1 MFFLDKA
8 RDRDG
13 GEIHKNKTDAN
24 LPIKK
29 DREGNYKIRSGEF
42 VRVCM
47 TSDFFLEEADEWRD
61 EAWDMIRKR
70 PDVTFSLLTKRAH
83 RIKDHLPSDWG
94 DGWDNG
100 LIAVSCENQARADE
114 RIPLLLDVPAKH
126 KWVSLKPFIGEI
138 DLERYLATGQIETV
152 LAGGENYAGMR
163 PLRYEWVKKVYDQC
177 IANNVEFIFGQ
188 TGNVFVKD
196 GRTYY
201 IKDTKTQIDQALASG
216 LQNRN
221 IHNKENAQMT
231 KEGIYEFIA
240 RQKTSLISSVGED
253 GYPATRALIQPVLI
267 DGNDIYFAN
276 YTSSRKVAHYRKNS
290 KACVYFYEKGR
301 SFSGVEIKG
310 NMEVLTDQPTKE
322 RFWKPF
328 FTRFY
333 KKGVTDPDYCILKFT
348 GFEAQWFT
356 NQRTETV
363 KL

>member
-1 MFFLDKA
+1 
-8 RDRDG
+8 
-13 GEIHKNKTDAN
+13 
-24 LPIKK
+24 
-29 DREGNYKIRSGEF
+29 
-42 VRVCM
+42 
-47 TSDFFLEEADEWRD
+47 
-61 EAWDMIRKR
+61 
-70 PDVTFSLLTKRAH
+70 
-83 RIKDHLPSDWG
+83 
-94 DGWDNG
+94 
-100 LIAVSCENQARADE
+100 
-114 RIPLLLDVPAKH
+114 
-126 KWVSLKPFIGEI
+126 
-138 DLERYLATGQIETV
+138 
-152 LAGGENYAGMR
+152 
-163 PLRYEWVKKVYDQC
+163 
-177 IANNVEFIFGQ
+177 
-188 TGNVFVKD
+188 
-196 GRTYY
+196 
-201 IKDTKTQIDQALASG
+201 
-216 LQNRN
+216 
-221 IHNKENAQMT
+221 MT

-267 DGNDIYFAN
+267 DGNDIYFAT